1 MVLRSM
7 TKEAR
12 MAEPVLPETF
22 AILMAR
28 AGITLP
34 PDEVEDLRHAHAK
47 LQSMLEVLR
56 APAPPLA
63 AEPAFTFAVGPGA

>member
-1 MVLRSM
+1 
-7 TKEAR
+7 
-12 MAEPVLPETF
+12 MAEPLSPETF

-47 LQSMLEVLR
+47 LLPMLGLLR
-56 APAPPLA
+56 APALPLA
-63 AEPAFTFAVGPGA
+63 AEPAFIFAPTATFQEKGDA